1 MNGLTAMSTAQVSQ
15 PVHGN
20 STKNATTNEQGLFA
34 HLLTDVLSGQATKG
48 EEETSTDLSMI
59 SELLFS
65 EGEKGSLD
73 DLLANPEVQELWNLL
88 PEQWQQDF
96 KNILQ
101 NNDAEDISIWSAEKQ
116 ALLMLFGLMRQD
128 LSKGLKEAGMSEAAT
143 SPQRTNGH
151 TLNQLVFHL
160 EKQSKKEADPLTKV
174 VTMLRNLFPAAQI
187 PAALSSIESVFKQ
200 LTTLVEQKGSHSLE
214 GSATNQVKQTITFPE
229 PRPTLGLNTNGTE
242 FGQVMHRAEQA
253 VIHLGENL
261 PKEVQQQQFLKRFQQ
276 LIKGSLTLSKDGVQ
290 TMSIK
295 LFPENL
301 GRVDVQLT
309 QMNGVITAKFL
320 TSQSST
326 KELIEGQIAQLRQA
340 LIQQN
345 IQVDRIEVTQQ
356 YLEQEA
362 DAESERQERKN
373 YDSEKSQSND
383 EDDFQELLDEFNE
396 QI

>member
-1 MNGLTAMSTAQVSQ
+1 MNGLTAMSTAQVNQ
-15 PVHGN
+15 TVHGN
-20 STKNATTNEQGLFA
+20 STKNANTNQQGVFA
-34 HLLTDVLSGQATKG
+34 NLLTDVLSGQVTKG
-48 EEETSTDLSMI
+48 EEETATDLSMI

-65 EGEKGSLD
+65 EGEQISLD
-73 DLLANPEVQELWNLL
+73 DLLTNPEVQELWNLL

-96 KNILQ
+96 KNVLQ
-101 NNDAEDISIWSAEKQ
+101 SNDTENISIWSEEKQ
-116 ALLMLFGLMRQD
+116 ALLMLFGLMRQE
-128 LSKGLKEAGMSEAAT
+128 LTKVLKETGNNEAAT
-143 SPQRTNGH
+143 NPQRTNGH
-151 TLNQLVFHL
+151 SLNQLVFRF
-160 EKQSKKEADPLTKV
+160 EKQTKKETDTLTKV
-174 VTMLRNLFPAAQI
+174 ISMLRNVFPAAQI
-187 PAALSSIESVFKQ
+187 PAASGSIESVFKQ
-200 LTTLVEQKGSHSLE
+200 LTTLVEQKGSQSLE
-214 GSATNQVKQTITFPE
+214 GLATNQVKQTISFPE
-229 PRPTLGLNTNGTE
+229 PKPTLGLNTNGNE
-242 FGQVMHRAEQA
+242 FGQVMQRAEQA
-253 VIHLGENL
+253 VIHLGESL
-261 PKEVQQQQFLKRFQQ
+261 PKEVQQQQFLKQFQQ
-276 LIKGSLTLSKDGVQ
+276 LIKGSLTVSKDGVH

-373 YDSEKSQSND
+373 YDSEKNQSND
-383 EDDFQELLDEFNE
+383 EDHFQELLDEFNE